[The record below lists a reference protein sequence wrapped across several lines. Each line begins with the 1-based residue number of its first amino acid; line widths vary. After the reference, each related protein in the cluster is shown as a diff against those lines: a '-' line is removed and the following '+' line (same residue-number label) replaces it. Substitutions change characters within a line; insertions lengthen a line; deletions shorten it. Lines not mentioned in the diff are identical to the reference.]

1 LTCRQSKIK
10 VQIVSPHYDRNLGA
24 TQELPGNGE
33 RGDTPDAEAIDGA
46 AEALREAELESA
58 QPGKRVASGEDEDEV
73 LDAMS
78 IDELREF
85 AASLNVPY
93 RAQLVSRDELIAAI
107 RGLA

>member
-1 LTCRQSKIK
+1 
-10 VQIVSPHYDRNLGA
+10 VSPHYDRNFGA

-33 RGDTPDAEAIDGA
+33 RGETPNADAIDGA

-58 QPGKRVASGEDEDEV
+58 QPVKRISQCEVED

-85 AASLNVPY
+85 AASLNVPH

-107 RGLA
+107 RGHA